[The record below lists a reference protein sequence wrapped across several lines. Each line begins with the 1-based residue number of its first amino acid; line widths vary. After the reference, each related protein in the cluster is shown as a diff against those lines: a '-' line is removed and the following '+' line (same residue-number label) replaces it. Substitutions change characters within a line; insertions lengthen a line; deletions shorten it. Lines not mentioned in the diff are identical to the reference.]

1 MNSAKNAANVRYK
14 NTANPGAGVYTP
26 GHFSKGGCMK
36 RISLVI
42 SLIILTFSVG
52 ANLAF
57 GQSLEVK
64 GIELCNDGKFD
75 QAIAT
80 FTEGLKQ
87 KPNDPNLLFLRG
99 KAYTAKGQYAPAL
112 ADLNQ
117 AIQQKPGFGQ
127 AYFGRAMVHVYQEN
141 FDEALN
147 DLQLAEKNG
156 YKDSDFMILVKKKAE
171 NKKKK

>member
-1 MNSAKNAANVRYK
+1 
-14 NTANPGAGVYTP
+14 
-26 GHFSKGGCMK
+26 MK
-36 RISLVI
+36 RIPVVI
-42 SLIILTFSVG
+42 SVVLLTFLVG
-52 ANLAF
+52 GTLAF
-57 GQSLEVK
+57 GQSLEVQ

-80 FTEGLKQ
+80 FTQGLKQ

-99 KAYTAKGQYAPAL
+99 KAYTAKGQYGPAL

-117 AIQQKPGFGQ
+117 AIQLKPSFGQ

-141 FDEALN
+141 FDEALK

-156 YKDSDFMILVKKKAE
+156 YKDTDFSKLVQKKAE
-171 NKKKK
+171 LKKKK